1 MKVFYYL
8 LNFVLIKSIYIT
20 ENNSITLVNFSNK
33 EIKWIET
40 NDPVMGGQSTGN
52 FSIINNTGN
61 FQGNCKLI
69 PYLNAPGFCKL
80 YTKSKNNYSDISS
93 YINKSLSIL
102 LNTKTYNYDGYFI
115 GFKAHNVPK
124 SSIYSS
130 GSFKAPFSKYLKRNK
145 DNQIV
150 NIPFTDFSYDWS
162 PYTGTCNTTDPTGVI
177 HHCCSKLDNYKY
189 CPKTEY
195 LSSLTGFEI
204 WAEGTEGIFDI
215 NLIWIGIFLE

>member
-20 ENNSITLVNFSNK
+20 DNNSITLVNFSNK
-33 EIKWIET
+33 EIEWIET
-40 NDPVMGGQSTGN
+40 NDPVMGGQSTGNFSIINNTGN

-80 YTKSKNNYSDISS
+80 YTKSKNNYYDISS
-93 YINKSLSIL
+93 YINKSISIL

-124 SSIYSS
+124 S
-130 GSFKAPFSKYLKRNK
+130 KYLFKWK
-145 DNQIV
+145 
-150 NIPFTDFSYDWS
+150 F
-162 PYTGTCNTTDPTGVI
+162 
-177 HHCCSKLDNYKY
+177 
-189 CPKTEY
+189 
-195 LSSLTGFEI
+195 
-204 WAEGTEGIFDI
+204 
-215 NLIWIGIFLE
+215 